1 MPASRQLSC
10 SLCIREPERRFIRY
24 LLHRPA
30 DAGQAPS
37 KGWPLLL
44 FLHGAGERGSRIG
57 SILRHG
63 PPRMAGDDPKF
74 PFVLVSPQCPLNET
88 WEQQPLMS
96 LLDHLLATEAIDST
110 RVYATGISMGGYGVW
125 DLAARHPDRF
135 AAVVPICGG
144 GNLLPILLF
153 NPKEE
158 RAARRLA
165 IRAYHGAKDDVVP
178 LVESERMVAAWRAAG
193 AACDLV
199 VDGEAGHDCWTRAY
213 AERELFDW
221 LLSHQSGGSR
231 RAKRS

>member
-1 MPASRQLSC
+1 MQISC

-30 DAGQAPS
+30 DAANDPS
-37 KGWPLLL
+37 RRWPLLL

-63 PPRMAGDDPKF
+63 PPRLAANDPHF
-74 PFVLVSPQCPLNET
+74 PFIVVSPQCPLDET
-88 WEQQPLMS
+88 WEQQPLMP
-96 LLDHLLATEAIDST
+96 LLDHLMATEAIDTS

-144 GNLLPILLF
+144 GNLLTILLF
-153 NPKEE
+153 NRRQE
-158 RAARRLA
+158 RAAKRLA

-178 LVESERMVAAWRAAG
+178 LLESERMVTAWRGVG

-199 VDGEAGHDCWTRAY
+199 VDGEAGHDSWTRAY
-213 AERELFDW
+213 ADRELFEW
-221 LLSHQSGGSR
+221 LLSHPSPR
-231 RAKRS
+231 RRPVKKS